1 MSIIDGYECNKANV
15 FDFDDKNN
23 YRNVYINMGPV
34 AIEDVDMLWFER
46 SNAENMSFSLP
57 KATRHEALIYLTSAV
72 KAFFS
77 RMTDYVS
84 SDELLDC
91 IIQRLRW
98 AYSAPDKRKDIFKK
112 IFVIVRYWLAN
123 RYERDFTDNLTN
135 RLLSL
140 IDNLLVH
147 EKYRKYINI
156 FHAHSIKYF
165 LENKGRD
172 TAVRR
177 DSLMDLGFH
186 ALEIPLMGD
195 ENLRIQSPIIDYR
208 QMMPVGIKLKKFIS
222 EGLSRLQN
230 DINPEKTDKLL
241 KYSSSEFAEQL
252 TLIERT
258 LMIQIK
264 SDEFDSLGWL
274 SESKIQK
281 SPNILNYINHFNT
294 MAAWVVYEI
303 SNQKDK
309 RNQFLIFSK
318 ICRIAYKCLLLKN
331 YSGAAELVAGLN
343 SHEIDKLRKE
353 WQNLRIYEQGILS
366 LLQGILDPSNNF
378 KRLREPLNQIIM
390 SRQPHIPVLERTKL
404 KDTAPDIINFD
415 LAKQEATVKRK
426 TFLVHN
432 TNYDKII
439 KRNDS
444 LAYFIEY
451 WIPRY
456 AKTLN
461 RVKQPIKE
469 QPPEILTELDN
480 NKNYLSSYLR

>member
-1 MSIIDGYECNKANV
+1 
-15 FDFDDKNN
+15 
-23 YRNVYINMGPV
+23 MGPV

-112 IFVIVRYWLAN
+112 
-123 RYERDFTDNLTN
+123 DFTDNLTN

-294 MAAWVVYEI
+294 VYMINWYCRWLHGLFMKFQTKKTKEI
-303 SNQKDK
+303 S
-309 RNQFLIFSK
+309 S
-318 ICRIAYKCLLLKN
+318 
-331 YSGAAELVAGLN
+331 
-343 SHEIDKLRKE
+343 
-353 WQNLRIYEQGILS
+353 
-366 LLQGILDPSNNF
+366 
-378 KRLREPLNQIIM
+378 
-390 SRQPHIPVLERTKL
+390 
-404 KDTAPDIINFD
+404 
-415 LAKQEATVKRK
+415 
-426 TFLVHN
+426 
-432 TNYDKII
+432 
-439 KRNDS
+439 
-444 LAYFIEY
+444 
-451 WIPRY
+451 
-456 AKTLN
+456 
-461 RVKQPIKE
+461 
-469 QPPEILTELDN
+469 
-480 NKNYLSSYLR
+480 